1 MILKIFGEN
10 CPVDLPLIVGPANKT
25 CQHHLET
32 GAVNVWD
39 LIQSDYLT
47 QVCDCDYLT
56 QVFVITWP
64 KFFSRRKVNM
74 KSLMKR

>member
-39 LIQSDYLT
+39 LVQSD
-47 QVCDCDYLT
+47 Q
-56 QVFVITWP
+56 
-64 KFFSRRKVNM
+64 
-74 KSLMKR
+74 